1 MKKNTLASSPL
12 KSYVT
17 LVPEESR
24 EDVATSVIKTISIQ
38 TKLSFPNGRF
48 FRENKLFL
56 DVFNNNR
63 QSKFMIYEHDCR
75 LVFLRIFWLIFKR
88 T

>member
-48 FRENKLFL
+48 FRENKLFRTNL
-56 DVFNNNR
+56 QLILLNSVT
-63 QSKFMIYEHDCR
+63 II
-75 LVFLRIFWLIFKR
+75 FL